1 MLQPGQVAPNFSC
14 VDADMEL
21 IKLAD
26 YKGLANVVLYFYK
39 RDSAPSCLQENIEF
53 SDLATD
59 FAAHD
64 TVLLGV
70 SRDDCLSHAAFR
82 DQHGI
87 NTRLLADK
95 DAVVCH
101 KYCILHDRII
111 DGVSRKSALRS
122 TFIIDKQGVVRHAL
136 YDVASKGHAQQVLAL
151 VKQL

>member
-1 MLQPGQVAPNFSC
+1 MC
-14 VDADMEL
+14 
-21 IKLAD
+21 
-26 YKGLANVVLYFYK
+26 VLYFYK

-136 YDVASKGHAQQVLAL
+136 YDVA
-151 VKQL
+151 KQRARSTSAGISQTTLIQSVAFRSCYTTFIDHPPAY

>member
-1 MLQPGQVAPNFSC
+1 MLQPGQIAPNFSC
-14 VDADMEL
+14 ADADMEL
-21 IKLAD
+21 IRLAD
-26 YKGLANVVLYFYK
+26 YKGHAHVVLYFYK
-39 RDSAPSCLQENIEF
+39 HDRAPSCIQENIEF
-53 SDLATD
+53 SDLAVD
-59 FAAHD
+59 FAAHE

-87 NTRLLADK
+87 STRLLADK
-95 DAVVCH
+95 DAVICQ
-101 KYCILHDRII
+101 KYGVLHDKII
-111 DGVSRKSALRS
+111 DGVNRKSALRS

>member
-1 MLQPGQVAPNFSC
+1 MLQPGQIAPNFSC
-14 VDADMEL
+14 ADADMEL
-21 IKLAD
+21 VRLAD
-26 YKGLANVVLYFYK
+26 YKGHAHVVLYFYK
-39 RDSAPSCLQENIEF
+39 RDSAPSCTQENIEF
-53 SDLATD
+53 SDLAAD
-59 FAAHD
+59 FAAHE

-87 NTRLLADK
+87 STRLLADK
-95 DAVVCH
+95 DAVVCQ
-101 KYCILHDRII
+101 KYGVLHDRII

-122 TFIIDKQGVVRHAL
+122 TFIIDKHGVVRHAL

>member
-1 MLQPGQVAPNFSC
+1 MLQPGQIAPNFSC
-14 VDADMEL
+14 ADADMEL
-21 IKLAD
+21 IRLAD
-26 YKGLANVVLYFYK
+26 YKGHAHVVLYFYK
-39 RDSAPSCLQENIEF
+39 HDRAPSCIQENIEF
-53 SDLATD
+53 SDLAVD
-59 FAAHD
+59 FAAHE

-87 NTRLLADK
+87 STRLLADK
-95 DAVVCH
+95 DAVICQ
-101 KYCILHDRII
+101 KYGVLHDKMI
-111 DGVSRKSALRS
+111 DGVNRKSALRS

>member
-1 MLQPGQVAPNFSC
+1 MLQPGQIAPNFSC
-14 VDADMEL
+14 ADADMEL
-21 IKLAD
+21 IRLAD
-26 YKGLANVVLYFYK
+26 YKGHAHVVLYFYK
-39 RDSAPSCLQENIEF
+39 HDRAPSCIQENIEF
-53 SDLATD
+53 SDLTVD
-59 FAAHD
+59 FAAHE

-87 NTRLLADK
+87 STRLLADK
-95 DAVVCH
+95 DAVICQ
-101 KYCILHDRII
+101 KYGVLHDKMI
-111 DGVSRKSALRS
+111 DGVNRKSALRS